1 MGHTNE
7 FQALTLLL
15 SPKEF
20 WTPEADVSFVLM
32 WFEVP
37 FGSSVVAYVKNCTS
51 VWRKNSAHIKGN
63 FNVLVADA
71 VRIVRLSNWKEW
83 RSLRGDFFVHLSC
96 TEVDNFCSRVTTCL
110 QQYIKLIYA
119 KHSCMSD
126 FFKKIREL
134 CWIICWRIPVCST
147 SLWASIAMDF
157 ASKFI
162 FIRSDELFSVKY
174 FRRLLAAV
182 HFSHAKF

>member
-83 RSLRGDFFVHLSC
+83 RSLRGDFL
-96 TEVDNFCSRVTTCL
+96 
-110 QQYIKLIYA
+110 YIYLVLRLIISA
-119 KHSCMSD
+119 AVLLLVFSNILNSFMQSTHACQI
-126 FFKKIREL
+126 FFKKSGNYVEL
-134 CWIICWRIPVCST
+134 YVEGFR
-147 SLWASIAMDF
+147 F
-157 ASKFI
+157 AV
-162 FIRSDELFSVKY
+162 LPY
-174 FRRLLAAV
+174 GPQ
-182 HFSHAKF
+182 